1 MFFLRFQITCLK
13 MSNESESGVYLSN
26 LVKQKKFGDK
36 SGEGFYMWEQE
47 TSETINAEREKTL
60 IHFLKNVSK
69 RVGDAKMKPYFSD
82 LENKTIIVTG
92 GSKGIGKE
100 IARTFAELKA
110 NVVIVGRDENALHN
124 MLVELQQYNPN
135 CKSIQADLKDIK
147 QVRAMVD
154 EAAAQFG
161 TVDVLVNNAGINI
174 AKPAIEVTEDD
185 WDQVLDT
192 NLKSTFFCSQAAA
205 TYMIP
210 QGSGRIINI
219 VSQMAF
225 VGYYKRAAYCASK
238 GGAVQLTKAL
248 AVEWAQSG
256 INEMQLLRHLLKQN

>member
-1 MFFLRFQITCLK
+1 
-13 MSNESESGVYLSN
+13 
-26 LVKQKKFGDK
+26 
-36 SGEGFYMWEQE
+36 
-47 TSETINAEREKTL
+47 
-60 IHFLKNVSK
+60 
-69 RVGDAKMKPYFSD
+69 MKPYFSE
-82 LENKTIIVTG
+82 LENKTVIVTG

-100 IARTFAELKA
+100 IARTFAELQA
-110 NVVIVGRDENALHN
+110 NVVIVGRDNNALQN
-124 MLVELQQYNPN
+124 TLAELQQFNAQ
-135 CKSIQADLKDIK
+135 CTSIRADLKDVK
-147 QVRAMVD
+147 QVRAMID
-154 EAAAQFG
+154 EVVSQFG
-161 TVDVLVNNAGINI
+161 TVDVLVNNAGVNI

-256 INEMQLLRHLLKQN
+256 ITVNAVAPTFIETELTAKMFEDEAFKKDVESRILLGKLAQPQDISGAVLYLASNLANFVTGETIKVDGGWTAI